1 MTTRSSPHLAL
12 LRGINLAGKNKLGM
26 ADLRAVFE
34 DLGCADVRTHI
45 QSGNVLF
52 RAGAPLAKRVGA
64 AASRELAA
72 RFGLEVPV
80 VTRSRAQMRAVR
92 DGNPFRPGTPEK
104 ALHVVF
110 LADRPGAARARALD
124 PERSPGDAFQV
135 RGAEVY
141 LSCPRGI
148 GRSKLTTAWFDRQ
161 LQTVSTIR
169 NWNTVQT
176 LCALLDEG

>member
-12 LRGINLAGKNKLGM
+12 LRGINVTGQNKLLM
-26 ADLRAVFE
+26 ADLRALFE
-34 DLGCADVRTHI
+34 DLGCEDVRTYI

-52 RAGAPLAKRVGA
+52 RASAALAKRVA
-64 AASRELAA
+64 AEASAGIAE

-80 VTRSRAQMRAVR
+80 VLRSRAQMHAAR
-92 DGNPFRPGTPEK
+92 DQNPFLPGTLEQ
-104 ALHVVF
+104 ALYVVF
-110 LADRPGAARARALD
+110 LADRPSAARVRALD
-124 PERSPGDAFQV
+124 PQRSPGETFQV
-135 RGAEVY
+135 RGSEVY
-141 LSCPRGI
+141 LSCPRGV

-176 LCALLDEG
+176 LCGLLDEG